1 LLGAGKMATS
11 AKRYLRLNREK
22 NFPYLTRQLYE
33 VTDNETNDYNCIGLA
48 AGDKT
53 RWWEPEPSG
62 QYYWPIPNR
71 EYTVRCY
78 TEAFESLGYQKCI
91 CSLKKR
97 SFEKVAIY
105 HDPLGC
111 VEAIDNFGMWH
122 PEVLPKTPTH
132 AAKQLPSGEWNSK
145 LGGWE
150 EIKHKTLSCL
160 NGTDIT
166 GKRISYGKPIQILK
180 RPLK

>member
-1 LLGAGKMATS
+1 
-11 AKRYLRLNREK
+11 
-22 NFPYLTRQLYE
+22 
-33 VTDNETNDYNCIGLA
+33 
-48 AGDKT
+48 
-53 RWWEPEPSG
+53 
-62 QYYWPIPNR
+62 
-71 EYTVRCY
+71 
-78 TEAFESLGYQKCI
+78 
-91 CSLKKR
+91 
-97 SFEKVAIY
+97 
-105 HDPLGC
+105 
-111 VEAIDNFGMWH
+111 MWH